1 MVLPQEPAILSPEQ
15 VLTAY
20 ATIRGFMATGGRPDQ
35 VSTSL
40 INAVEQW
47 LFLCGILPVLDPALA
62 SSINIM
68 LILQNKVFLIL

>member
-35 VSTSL
+35 VRARL
-40 INAVEQW
+40 IRIDM
-47 LFLCGILPVLDPALA
+47 GIVIDGHRY
-62 SSINIM
+62 SR
-68 LILQNKVFLIL
+68 Q